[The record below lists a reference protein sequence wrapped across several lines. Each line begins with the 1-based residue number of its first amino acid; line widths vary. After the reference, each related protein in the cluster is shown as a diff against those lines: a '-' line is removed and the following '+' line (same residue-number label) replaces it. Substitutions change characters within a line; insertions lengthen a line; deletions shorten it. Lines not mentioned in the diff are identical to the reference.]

1 LTEGV
6 FCLQKDQQMLKEV
19 VDVLLI
25 RSKFSTP
32 TCFGK
37 WLPSS
42 GGREC
47 LIGYSNNLLCYGS
60 VRIMT
65 RPVWPVVDDG
75 STIKRCICNLVV

>member
-1 LTEGV
+1 
-6 FCLQKDQQMLKEV
+6 MLKEV

-32 TCFGK
+32 TCFGM

-42 GGREC
+42 GSREC
-47 LIGYSNNLLCYGS
+47 LISYSSNVLCYGR

-65 RPVWPVVDDG
+65 RPVWPVVVECVQVYIHLDTTRP
-75 STIKRCICNLVV
+75 STIFYRLLLN